1 MSQVKTAPLPTV
13 SLFYHARRL
22 FTLILNLWDLLF
34 FYFSKYRKAFT
45 PSFFLYRQSVLF
57 IIQFRII
64 DDTMRGGG
72 LRFKDFKPPIYVLKN
87 IYTQL
92 GERDKCSSCD
102 FYEVMI
108 LKFQLRM
115 HMFSFQ

>member
-34 FYFSKYRKAFT
+34 FYFFIFQSIEKLLLHL
-45 PSFFLYRQSVLF
+45 FFLYRQSVLF

-64 DDTMRGGG
+64 DDTMRGWGV
-72 LRFKDFKPPIYVLKN
+72 KV
-87 IYTQL
+87 
-92 GERDKCSSCD
+92 
-102 FYEVMI
+102 
-108 LKFQLRM
+108 
-115 HMFSFQ
+115 